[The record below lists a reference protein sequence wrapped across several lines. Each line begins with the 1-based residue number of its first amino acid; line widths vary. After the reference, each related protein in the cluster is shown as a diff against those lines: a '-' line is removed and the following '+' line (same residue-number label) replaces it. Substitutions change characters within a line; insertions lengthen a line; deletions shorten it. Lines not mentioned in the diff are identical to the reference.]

1 MERRQD
7 LITDLLKEVA
17 VKSSHNSLLKELLLA
32 QPGKSYLLQNL
43 IFLNVA
49 SELHGNEMSI
59 DIADVSIAG
68 ADLSHALDHVT
79 ANRIMIKADRSNL
92 EFVRLTSQTDVAER
106 IELQG
111 TPRLDKP
118 LWSGTL
124 PTEADVP
131 ALIDY
136 CRETKALKPEFDK
149 SNEWLVMPGGV
160 YSVGSYRN
168 LSKHESEVQ
177 EPSVLI
183 GSTRIGLTSFAI
195 QINPITNGDFFRF
208 LRQPGNEKWS
218 WNVQRPETTNDYYLR
233 GWDAMI
239 KLFGEKDVKSWN
251 KEEIKSEWLDA
262 PLVYV
267 SWMAANA
274 YARYYGLSLPTEAQF
289 EVAARYFYHRDKLEE
304 GSVREYPWWNDL
316 VKRGM
321 SNASA
326 DKSLM
331 GYALYGGEEDDKP
344 PSLYPPFVVSE
355 DTKLGDFKQWADQV
369 SPVGLPEIR
378 PGASSARRRKAVDG
392 GHLVADLAP
401 V

>member
-1 MERRQD
+1 MRLSNVSARHLYIGSKDWFRSLLAGRLRVERRQD

-68 ADLSHALDHVT
+68 AALSHALDHVT

-136 CRETKALKPEFDK
+136 CRETKAIKPEFDK

-195 QINPITNGDFFRF
+195 QINQSRMEISPDSCDSRATRSGHGMYNDPKRLTTITC
-208 LRQPGNEKWS
+208 
-218 WNVQRPETTNDYYLR
+218 
-233 GWDAMI
+233 A
-239 KLFGEKDVKSWN
+239 
-251 KEEIKSEWLDA
+251 
-262 PLVYV
+262 
-267 SWMAANA
+267 
-274 YARYYGLSLPTEAQF
+274 
-289 EVAARYFYHRDKLEE
+289 
-304 GSVREYPWWNDL
+304 
-316 VKRGM
+316 
-321 SNASA
+321 
-326 DKSLM
+326 
-331 GYALYGGEEDDKP
+331 GGTP
-344 PSLYPPFVVSE
+344 
-355 DTKLGDFKQWADQV
+355 
-369 SPVGLPEIR
+369 
-378 PGASSARRRKAVDG
+378 
-392 GHLVADLAP
+392 
-401 V
+401 